1 MIDRLQEFLRSALGN
16 AAPEEASSDEHGV
29 RVAMAALLVEMAR
42 ADFIEDEEERCAL
55 LGLLRAHFS
64 LEKHEAEELLGLAD
78 RQADRAVSLQ
88 EFTAEI
94 HAALTLPQK
103 LKFLEML
110 IRVALADGR
119 LDKHERHLL
128 GKIADL
134 IYIPHAD
141 YVGLRDRILGSH
153 R

>member
-1 MIDRLQEFLRSALGN
+1 MINRLQDFLRSALGKP
-16 AAPEEASSDEHGV
+16 AQEEESSDGHGA

-42 ADFIEDEEERCAL
+42 ADFVEEEAERRAL
-55 LGLLRAHFS
+55 LCLLSDRFS
-64 LEKHEAEELLGLAD
+64 LERREAEELLSTAD
-78 RQADRAVSLQ
+78 RRADRAVSLQ

-103 LKFLEML
+103 LKFMEML
-110 IRVALADGR
+110 LKVALADGR
-119 LDKHERHLL
+119 MDKHERHLL

-141 YVGLRDRILGSH
+141 YVGLRDKILSSDG
-153 R
+153 